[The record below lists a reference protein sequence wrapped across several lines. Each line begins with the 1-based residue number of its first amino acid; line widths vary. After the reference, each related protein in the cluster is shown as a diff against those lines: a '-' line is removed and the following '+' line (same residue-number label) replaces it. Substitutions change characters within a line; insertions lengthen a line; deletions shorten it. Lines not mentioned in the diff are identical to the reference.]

1 LTLWCQPVNPRPP
14 PPPPVSAGYFS
25 AAAQAISPL
34 LRRRLF
40 LCCCDAG
47 YFSPDATPAISLLMR
62 FDVSLPV
69 CWLFLCVFAGYFS
82 AVWLT
87 VRLILRCDIVNL
99 IRC

>member
-1 LTLWCQPVNPRPP
+1 MAIDALVPTRQPETTTATTCFRW
-14 PPPPVSAGYFS
+14 
-25 AAAQAISPL
+25 
-34 LRRRLF
+34 LF
-40 LCCCDAG
+40 LCCCAG
-47 YFSPDATPAISLLMR
+47 YFSTAATPAISLLMR

-87 VRLILRCDIVNL
+87 VPLILRCDIVNL